1 MQHSHVVILR
11 HKTKHSGIVYSA
23 VYTPILISG
32 SVVAA
37 ADITEMAI
45 AEFEVQVYGAD
56 KFVEITVMLS
66 LR

>member
-1 MQHSHVVILR
+1 MTSSTALLYAHTHLGQ
-11 HKTKHSGIVYSA
+11 T
-23 VYTPILISG
+23 
-32 SVVAA
+32 VVAA